1 MIEYIAPC
9 AATKEIVWLKQLSG
23 IFNINLTKLILIHSL
38 YQSTIRLVKNTK
50 FHNRSKHVDIL
61 YHFILDQFQHVEYIP
76 TSLQIADIFTN
87 TW

>member
-23 IFNINLTKLILIHSL
+23 IFIINLTKLILIHSL
-38 YQSTIRLVKNTK
+38 YQSTTRLVKNTE

-76 TSLQIADIFTN
+76 TTL
-87 TW
+87 